1 MKRTLDLLAALCG
14 LLIASP
20 VLLLMALAIRLETPG
35 PAVFSQPRVG
45 RGGRIFTCY
54 KLRSMYSGTAQKAT
68 HEVALSSVTRLG
80 KFLRRSK
87 LDEIPQLLNVVL
99 GDMSLVGPR
108 PCLPS
113 QTELIEARRR
123 TGALDVRPGI
133 TGLAQIQDVDMSD
146 PDRLAKIDG
155 EYART
160 QSLPLDLKII
170 LATLTGSGLGVD
182 RTGKPGPV
190 TSSDGTS
197 VEDHHSL

>member
-20 VLLLMALAIRLETPG
+20 VLLLAALAIRLETPG
-35 PAVFSQPRVG
+35 PAIFSQPRVG
-45 RGGRIFTCY
+45 RGGRLFTCY

-68 HEVALSSVTRLG
+68 HEVAVSSVTPFG
-80 KFLRRSK
+80 QFLRRSK

-133 TGLAQIQDVDMSD
+133 TGLAQIQDVDMSQ
-146 PDRLAKIDG
+146 PDRLSKIDG

-160 QSLPLDLKII
+160 QSLVLDLKIV
-170 LATLTGSGLGVD
+170 LATLTGSGMGVD
-182 RTGKPGPV
+182 RTAG
-190 TSSDGTS
+190 
-197 VEDHHSL
+197 